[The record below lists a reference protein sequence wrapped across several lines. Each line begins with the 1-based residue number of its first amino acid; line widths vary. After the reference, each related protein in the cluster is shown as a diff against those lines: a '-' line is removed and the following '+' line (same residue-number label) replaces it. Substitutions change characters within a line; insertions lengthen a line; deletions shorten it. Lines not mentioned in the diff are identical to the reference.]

1 VKPERGQ
8 QMAAAAV
15 VDWFPYA
22 TAGGVPNAYLHAGHL
37 FVSGT
42 PCRVSTILGSCVS
55 VALFDPVAQVGG
67 LNHFLLPVGPEQAAP
82 SARFGTVAVPWLI
95 EALVAAGAQRRSL
108 HAKVFGGACVLRAFR
123 SEPSPRVMR
132 QAGSGSIASVS
143 LPALRAGGGNL
154 GQKNV
159 QVAKAILLAEG
170 IPIVAEDV
178 NGERGRKLIFQTH
191 DGAAWVRSL

>member
-1 VKPERGQ
+1 MKPERGQ

-95 EALVAAGAQRRSL
+95 QALVAAGAQRRAL
-108 HAKVFGGACVLRAFR
+108 QAKVFGGACVLRAFR
-123 SEPSPRVMR
+123 APPAIWGKN
-132 QAGSGSIASVS
+132 AG
-143 LPALRAGGGNL
+143 
-154 GQKNV
+154 
-159 QVAKAILLAEG
+159 AKAILLAEG

-178 NGERGRKLIFQTH
+178 NGERGRKLIFQTQ
-191 DGAAWVRSL
+191 DGAAWVGASDGPDGL

>member
-1 VKPERGQ
+1 MRPERGQ
-8 QMAAAAV
+8 QTAAAV

-22 TAGGVPNAYLHAGHL
+22 TSGGVPNAYLHAGHL

-67 LNHFLLPVGPEQAAP
+67 LNHFLLPQGPENTAP
-82 SARFGTVAVPWLI
+82 SARFGTIAVPWLI
-95 EALVAAGAQRRSL
+95 DALVAAGAQRRSL
-108 HAKVFGGACVLRAFR
+108 QAKVFGGACVLRAFR
-123 SEPSPRVMR
+123 TT
-132 QAGSGSIASVS
+132 A
-143 LPALRAGGGNL
+143 GNL
-154 GQKNV
+154 GTKNV
-159 QVAKAILLAEG
+159 RVAKAILQAEG

-178 NGERGRKLIFQTH
+178 DGERGRKLIFQTH